1 MIGRFS
7 STVVLQTARER
18 ERERVVAISWLLIL
32 INYVGARILAKCVLF
47 ICYKLVGG
55 WTFKLR
61 ASVCTFLLYTFKKN
75 QIMRRQIYRTYM

>member
-32 INYVGARILAKCVLF
+32 IYYVGAKILAKCVLF
-47 ICYKLVGG
+47 IICYKLVGG
-55 WTFKLR
+55 WTFNLR
-61 ASVCTFLLYTFKKN
+61 VSVCTFLL
-75 QIMRRQIYRTYM
+75 